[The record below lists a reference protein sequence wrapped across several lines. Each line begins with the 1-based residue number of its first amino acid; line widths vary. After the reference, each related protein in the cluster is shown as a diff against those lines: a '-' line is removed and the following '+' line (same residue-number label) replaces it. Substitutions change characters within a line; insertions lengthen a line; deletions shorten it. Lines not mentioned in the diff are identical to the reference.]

1 MENNQNE
8 QLEKNIE
15 STEVEAEETVE
26 TEEVVNTEEVVE
38 ETPVEQPY
46 DGKQATTYICYDYKT
61 LKGFTMYNTVVKR
74 KGVLKYVLFSSVA
87 LLLAI
92 YVIVS
97 AIIKNINATEK
108 SDLTYTFIMGGVCVL
123 FAVYVFIQA
132 FKFEAQVDKAIVRHL
147 YEHKQ
152 LNEQNI
158 IVREDKVTIVP
169 LSRPTEKY
177 DYEWYQIS
185 SIDEIDGYILL
196 FVGKMPIIIETDP
209 SKVVNGSYQ
218 DMIDII
224 KENIQIKPFKKYEKK
239 LFKQP
244 IPEEYNHEVTPK
256 YYLDLQNEQTDEN
269 N

>member
-15 STEVEAEETVE
+15 STEVEPVE
-26 TEEVVNTEEVVE
+26 TEEPIETEEMLE
-38 ETPVEQPY
+38 EIPFNQSYE
-46 DGKQATTYICYDYKT
+46 DKQATTYICYDYKT
-61 LKGFTMYNTVVKR
+61 LKCFTMYNTVVKR

-132 FKFEAQVDKAIVRHL
+132 FQFESQVDKAIVRHFN
-147 YEHKQ
+147 EHEQ

-158 IVREDKVTIVP
+158 IVSEDKVTIVP

-224 KENIQIKPFKKYEKK
+224 KENIQVKPFKKYEKK

-256 YYLDLQNEQTDEN
+256 YYLDLQIQDIDEYN
-269 N
+269 